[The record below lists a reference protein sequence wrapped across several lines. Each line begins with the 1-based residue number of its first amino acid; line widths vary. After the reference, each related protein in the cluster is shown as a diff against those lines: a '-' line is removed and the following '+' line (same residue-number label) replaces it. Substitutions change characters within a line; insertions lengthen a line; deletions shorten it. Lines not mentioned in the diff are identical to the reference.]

1 MNKIIIPKTINPDI
15 DMERKN
21 ASFNI
26 EEFTVWYYGGKG
38 VLEMKRQIESVIL
51 KNLDGSLKYEFLSYE
66 DLACQAVKD
75 CVNGMRKL
83 KEFQNRINPNGNEIF
98 SYTTMG
104 SIGWTLTPAGNP
116 LIVHIVMFT
125 RSLKSQGT
133 AEQYEK
139 FGKRAENFEILG
151 SYAQTELG
159 HGTYLRKLETRA
171 DYDRHT
177 QEFVLN
183 TPTLTSYKWW
193 PGGLGH
199 ICNYCIVV
207 AQLFIDAINKGIQM
221 FVLQVRDEETHMPL
235 PGIHIGEIGKKI
247 GINGINNG
255 FLGLKNVRVPRMNML
270 MKNQQVLPD
279 GTFIESPV
287 STLSYF
293 PMIYVRCMVAF
304 SSSFAYAQAAT
315 IATRYSVVRHQS
327 PIEEDEPE
335 PKIIEHLTQQMKLL
349 PEISHAIAYRLA
361 AGNLLRL
368 YENTYEAIAR
378 KDYSRLS
385 ELHALAC
392 ILKVSSSYDTTFGI
406 ERMRQSCGGHGYLVS
421 ANLGNLFTIST
432 AACTYEGENSVL
444 YLQVG
449 KILLKTWSDI
459 LAGKELMPTM
469 SYLSECA
476 KWNCFPNWTDD
487 LVCLVK
493 ALQYAS
499 AGSTRIAY
507 TSYHSFLNQGLSQA
521 AAHNNTALQSTKA
534 AELYGRAYVAS
545 CFYEEVLEIHKRNSR
560 SPELQKV
567 LENLLELHLLH
578 TFFRHLG
585 DILTFIPLK
594 EYEVNA
600 LQMRLEE
607 VLKKLRPDAVAL
619 VDGFDFDDRIL
630 NSVLGAYD
638 GNVYERLFDSALKHP
653 LNQKPVPKF
662 FDLYLKPFMRE
673 NALQA
678 GQTAKL

>member
-1 MNKIIIPKTINPDI
+1 MNRISIPKTINCDI
-15 DMERKN
+15 DIERKN
-21 ASFNI
+21 ASFNT
-26 EEFTVWYYGGKG
+26 EEFAIWYYGGKG
-38 VLEMKRQIESVIL
+38 ILEMKRQIEREIL
-51 KNLDGSLKYEFLSYE
+51 SDLDDPLEHEFLSYE
-66 DLACQAVKD
+66 DMISYSIKS
-75 CVNGMRKL
+75 CVQGMRKL
-83 KEFQNRINPNGNEIF
+83 QTIQNRFNPNGNEIYSF
-98 SYTTMG
+98 ISMG
-104 SIGWTLTPAGNP
+104 PLGWALTPAGNP
-116 LIVHIVMFT
+116 LIVHMFMFT
-125 RSLKSQGT
+125 RALKSHGT
-133 AEQYEK
+133 QEQYEK
-139 FGKRAENFEILG
+139 FGKRADNFEILG

-159 HGTYLRKLETRA
+159 HGTYLRRLETRA

-177 QEFVLN
+177 QEFILN
-183 TPTLTSYKWW
+183 TPTLTSNKWW

-199 ICNYCIVV
+199 VCNYCIVV
-207 AQLFIDAINKGIQM
+207 AQLFIDGDSKGIQM

-247 GINGINNG
+247 GMNGINNG

-287 STLSYF
+287 SKLSYF
-293 PMIYVRCMVAF
+293 PMVYVRCMVAVTC
-304 SSSFAYAQAAT
+304 SLSYAQAAT

-327 PIEEDEPE
+327 PIEENKPE
-335 PKIIEHLTQQMKLL
+335 PKIIEHLTQQMKIL
-349 PEISHAIAYRLA
+349 PAISHAIAYRLA

-368 YENTYEAIAR
+368 YGKTSKAIAQQ
-378 KDYSRLS
+378 DYSRLS

-392 ILKVSSSYDTTFGI
+392 VLKVSCSYDTTFGI

-476 KWNCFPNWTDD
+476 KWNCFPNWTGDWE
-487 LVCLVK
+487 CLVK

-499 AGSTRIAY
+499 AGSTRSAY
-507 TSYHSFLNQGLSQA
+507 KYYRTFINEDISQA
-521 AAHNNTALQSTKA
+521 IAQNNSALHLVKA
-534 AELYGRAYVAS
+534 AEMHGRAYVAS
-545 CFYEEVLEIHKRNSR
+545 NFYEEVINGHKRKSR
-560 SPELQKV
+560 SPEFQKV

-578 TFFRHLG
+578 IFLQHLG
-585 DILTFIPLK
+585 DILKFIPLK
-594 EYEVNA
+594 EHEIES
-600 LQMRLEE
+600 LHFRLEE
-607 VLKKLRPDAVAL
+607 ILKKLRPDAVAL

-673 NALQA
+673 NSLKTAQK
-678 GQTAKL
+678 AKL